1 MAIQTKPIANV
12 TVTKGQTM
20 KNTSNSVT
28 PSPPTNASFVLNN
41 SGGCSVSVTVLI
53 DANNTKIP
61 TLNVDSDMIDFYVQ
75 YDNKEEIPAEVTE
88 WTLSTDNYVGGL
100 VAGQQVTVYLQDID
114 PKTSRGISVNV
125 IRP

>member
-1 MAIQTKPIANV
+1 MTIQTKPIANV
-12 TVTKGQTM
+12 TVKKGQTM
-20 KNTSNSVT
+20 KSTSKSVT

-41 SGGCSVSVTVLI
+41 LGGCTVSVTVLI

-61 TLNVDSDMIDFYVQ
+61 TLNVDSDMTDFYVQ
-75 YDNKEEIPAEVTE
+75 YDYKEEIPAEVTE
-88 WTLSTDNYVGGL
+88 WTLSVDNYVGGL